1 MQQRSLPFRLLRFL
15 ALLILAF
22 ALLSVLAVL
31 ALRWIDPPTSAF
43 MLADRLHSVTGNDKR
58 VSGKSRA
65 DGGTSYPLR
74 YEWTDW
80 ERIAGPMKVA
90 VIASEDQT
98 FPQHRGF
105 DFKSIDKALEERE
118 RGRRVRGASTISQQV
133 AKNLFL
139 WSGRSWIRKG
149 LEAYFTLLIE
159 TLWPKQRILE
169 VYLNVAQF
177 GRGIYGVGAA
187 SKVYF
192 GKPAARINSYDA
204 ALLAAVLPNPVR
216 LRAHA
221 PSRYVR
227 SRQQWILGQ
236 MRGLGGTALLRQLE

>member
-1 MQQRSLPFRLLRFL
+1 M
-15 ALLILAF
+15 
-22 ALLSVLAVL
+22 
-31 ALRWIDPPTSAF
+31 
-43 MLADRLHSVTGNDKR
+43 MADRLDSWTG
-58 VSGKSRA
+58 VA
-65 DGGTSYPLR
+65 HPLHYR
-74 YEWTDW
+74 WVDW
-80 ERIAGPMKVA
+80 NRIAGPMKVA

-98 FPQHRGF
+98 FPDHRGF

-169 VYLNVAQF
+169 VYLNIAQF
-177 GRGIYGVGAA
+177 GRGVYGVGAA
-187 SKVYF
+187 SELYF
-192 GKPAARINSYDA
+192 RKPAARLTAHDA

-216 LRAHA
+216 LRASA

-227 SRQQWILGQ
+227 SRQEWIMAQ
-236 MRGLGGTALLRQLE
+236 MRRLGGTALLRKLE

>member
-1 MQQRSLPFRLLRFL
+1 MTKRPFAIRFIQYL
-15 ALLILAF
+15 GWLIASFVLI
-22 ALLSVLAVL
+22 SVVAVL
-31 ALRWIDPPTSAF
+31 VLRWVDPPTSAF
-43 MLADRLHSVTGNDKR
+43 MIADRIGAR
-58 VSGKSRA
+58 VEGP
-65 DGGTSYPLR
+65 SYRLR
-74 YEWTDW
+74 HRWTDW
-80 ERIAGPMKVA
+80 DRIAGSMKVA

-98 FPQHRGF
+98 FPVHRGF
-105 DFKSIDKALEERE
+105 DFKSIDKALEERD

-187 SKVYF
+187 SDVFFRKS
-192 GKPAARINSYDA
+192 PARLNASDA
-204 ALLAAVLPNPVR
+204 ALLAAVLPNPIR
-216 LRAHA
+216 LRVNA

-236 MRGLGGTALLRQLE
+236 MRGLGGTSFLRRLE